1 LLPLALGVLAVYVFW
16 FVPKYFWRPF
26 QEREVLFVYNATILA
41 ILVLLTA
48 TATSPDERSQRLNT
62 ILRTAVLVLAGI
74 TWFLNLYALTAL
86 IARTLDFGLTPN
98 RYTGL
103 GWNIVTLLMLASIVI
118 RLVQVRPD
126 EWTGAV
132 RESIARTSIL
142 AVVWGLWVLL
152 SIPLA
157 FS

>member
-1 LLPLALGVLAVYVFW
+1 M
-16 FVPKYFWRPF
+16 
-26 QEREVLFVYNATILA
+26 
-41 ILVLLTA
+41 
-48 TATSPDERSQRLNT
+48 
-62 ILRTAVLVLAGI
+62 LAGI